1 MDKSEKIAY
10 ASVLSLLSLS
20 ILLLIIFL
28 FLLCRKKPI
37 RSDNESHLPETKPA
51 GLAYSLTELDSA
63 TDGFNQRRIIGS
75 GRLGTV
81 YAAVIP
87 QHKNLVAVKRIH
99 PGLVLSKP
107 GFGFSTVLKTLS
119 SSQHPNVV
127 SILGFSEAPGE
138 RIVVTEF
145 VGEAKSLSDYL
156 HGDSNPNESEV
167 AVTAAVEFGWRKRFK
182 IAAGAAR
189 GLEYL
194 HEITN
199 PRIIHGRFTSSNI
212 LLDEKLTAKICD
224 YGFAF
229 LIPREKSGI
238 FGYIEEG
245 YCKES
250 DVYGYGVVLLEIL
263 SGRRSENGLIVKWAT
278 PLIKEQRFSELLD
291 PRIVVQSE
299 IKCLV
304 IRLAKVALA
313 CVGNSRRSRPS
324 ISEVAAILNSLER
337 EVG

>member
-1 MDKSEKIAY
+1 MDKSAKIAY

-20 ILLLIIFL
+20 LLLLIIFL

-37 RSDNESHLPETKPA
+37 RSDEPLLPETKSA
-51 GLAYSLTELDSA
+51 GLSYPLTELDSA

-81 YAAVIP
+81 YAAVLP
-87 QHKNLVAVKRIH
+87 SHKNLVAVKRIH
-99 PGLVLSKP
+99 PSLVLSKP
-107 GFGFSTVLKTLS
+107 GSGFSTVLKTLS

-145 VGEAKSLSDYL
+145 VGEARSLSDHLY
-156 HGDSNPNESEV
+156 GDSDVES
-167 AVTAAVEFGWRKRFK
+167 AVSAVDFDWRKRFRV
-182 IAAGAAR
+182 AAGAAR

-194 HEITN
+194 HEVIN
-199 PRIIHGRFTSSNI
+199 PRIVHGRFTSSNV
-212 LLDEKLTAKICD
+212 LVDEKFMAKVSD
-224 YGFAF
+224 YGFGF
-229 LIPREKSGI
+229 LIPREKSEI
-238 FGYIEEG
+238 SGYVEEG

-250 DVYGYGVVLLEIL
+250 DVYGFGVVLLEIL

-278 PLIKEQRFSELLD
+278 PLIKEQRFGELLD

-299 IKCLV
+299 TKCLV
-304 IRLAKVALA
+304 IRFAKVALA

-324 ISEVAAILNSLER
+324 ISQVAAILNSLER
-337 EVG
+337 EEGG

>member
-20 ILLLIIFL
+20 LLLLIIFL
-28 FLLCRKKPI
+28 FLLCRKKQN
-37 RSDNESHLPETKPA
+37 RSDDESLLQETKPA
-51 GLAYSLTELDSA
+51 GLSYPLTELDSA

-81 YAAVIP
+81 YAAIIP
-87 QHKNLVAVKRIH
+87 DHKNLVAVKRIH

-107 GFGFSTVLKTLS
+107 GFGFSTVIKSLS
-119 SSQHPNVV
+119 SSHHPNVV

-145 VGEAKSLSDYL
+145 VGEGKSLSDHL
-156 HGDSNPNESEV
+156 HEDSAV
-167 AVTAAVEFGWRKRFK
+167 ALEFGWKTRFK

-194 HEITN
+194 HEIAN
-199 PRIIHGRFTSSNI
+199 PRIVHGRFTSSNI
-212 LLDEKLTAKICD
+212 LIDEKSTAKICD
-224 YGFAF
+224 YGFGF
-229 LIPREKSGI
+229 LIPIEKSGI

-250 DVYGYGVVLLEIL
+250 DVYGYGVVLMEIL

-278 PLIKEQRFSELLD
+278 PLIKEQRFGEFLD

-299 IKCLV
+299 IKSLV

-324 ISEVAAILNSLER
+324 ISEVAAILNSLEM
-337 EVG
+337 EGG

>member
-1 MDKSEKIAY
+1 MDKSEEIAY
-10 ASVLSLLSLS
+10 ASVLSILSLFLL
-20 ILLLIIFL
+20 ILLIFL
-28 FLLCRKKPI
+28 LLLCRKKPI
-37 RSDNESHLPETKPA
+37 RSDESLLPKTKPA
-51 GLAYSLTELDSA
+51 GTTYPLTELDSA
-63 TDGFNQRRIIGS
+63 TDGFSQRRIIGS

-87 QHKNLVAVKRIH
+87 SHKNLVAVKRIH

-107 GFGFSTVLKTLS
+107 GSGFTTVLKTLS
-119 SSQHPNVV
+119 SSLHPNVV

-145 VGEAKSLSDYL
+145 VGEAKSLSDHL
-156 HGDSNPNESEV
+156 HGDSDSDLESAV
-167 AVTAAVEFGWRKRFK
+167 ATTVFDWRKRFRA
-182 IAAGAAR
+182 AAGAAR

-194 HEITN
+194 HEIVN
-199 PRIIHGRFTSSNI
+199 HRIIHGRFTSSNV
-212 LLDEKLTAKICD
+212 LLDEKFIAKVSD

-229 LIPREKSGI
+229 LIPREISEVSW
-238 FGYIEEG
+238 YVEEG

-250 DVYGYGVVLLEIL
+250 DVYGFGVVLLEIL
-263 SGRRSENGLIVKWAT
+263 SGRRSENGSIVKWAT
-278 PLIKEQRFSELLD
+278 PLIKEKRFAELLD
-291 PRIVVQSE
+291 PRIVVESE

-324 ISEVAAILNSLER
+324 VSQVAAILNSLER
-337 EVG
+337 EGGGI

>member
-20 ILLLIIFL
+20 ILFLIIFL
-28 FLLCRKKPI
+28 FLLCRKKTI
-37 RSDNESHLPETKPA
+37 RSDNEALLPETKPA

-81 YAAVIP
+81 YGAVIP
-87 QHKNLVAVKRIH
+87 THKNLVAVKRIH

-107 GFGFSTVLKTLS
+107 GFGFSTVLKSLS
-119 SSQHPNVV
+119 SSHHQNVV

-138 RIVVTEF
+138 RIIVTEF
-145 VGEAKSLSDYL
+145 IGEGKSLNDYL
-156 HGDSNPNESEV
+156 HEDSNPNESAES
-167 AVTAAVEFGWRKRFK
+167 AVAVEFDWRKRFK

-212 LLDEKLTAKICD
+212 LLDEKSNAKICD

-324 ISEVAAILNSLER
+324 ISEVAAILNSLEM

>member
-1 MDKSEKIAY
+1 MDKSEEIAY
-10 ASVLSLLSLS
+10 ASVLSILSLFLL
-20 ILLLIIFL
+20 ILLIFL
-28 FLLCRKKPI
+28 LLLCRKKPI
-37 RSDNESHLPETKPA
+37 RSDESLLPKTKLA
-51 GLAYSLTELDSA
+51 GTTYPLTELDSA
-63 TDGFNQRRIIGS
+63 TDGFSQRRIIGS

-87 QHKNLVAVKRIH
+87 SHKNLVAVKRIH

-107 GFGFSTVLKTLS
+107 GSGFTTVLKTLS
-119 SSQHPNVV
+119 SALHPNVV

-145 VGEAKSLSDYL
+145 VGEAKSLSDHL
-156 HGDSNPNESEV
+156 HGDSDSDLEP
-167 AVTAAVEFGWRKRFK
+167 AVTTVFDWRKRFRA
-182 IAAGAAR
+182 AAGAAR

-194 HEITN
+194 HEIVN
-199 PRIIHGRFTSSNI
+199 PRIVHGRFTSSNV
-212 LLDEKLTAKICD
+212 LLDEKFMAKVSD

-229 LIPREKSGI
+229 LIPRENSEVSW
-238 FGYIEEG
+238 YVEEG

-250 DVYGYGVVLLEIL
+250 DVYGFGVVLLEIL
-263 SGRRSENGLIVKWAT
+263 SGRRSENGSIVKWAT
-278 PLIKEQRFSELLD
+278 PLIKEKRFAELLD
-291 PRIVVQSE
+291 PRIVVESE

-324 ISEVAAILNSLER
+324 VSQVAAILNSLER
-337 EVG
+337 EGGGI

>member
-20 ILLLIIFL
+20 LLLLIIFL
-28 FLLCRKKPI
+28 FLLCRKKPN
-37 RSDNESHLPETKPA
+37 RSDDEYLLPETKPA
-51 GLAYSLTELDSA
+51 GLSYSLTELDSA

-81 YAAVIP
+81 YAAIIP
-87 QHKNLVAVKRIH
+87 DHKNLVAVKRIH

-107 GFGFSTVLKTLS
+107 GFGFSTVIKSLS
-119 SSQHPNVV
+119 SSHHPNVV

-145 VGEAKSLSDYL
+145 VGEGKSLSDHL
-156 HGDSNPNESEV
+156 HGDSNS
-167 AVTAAVEFGWRKRFK
+167 ATAVEFGWKTRFK

-194 HEITN
+194 HEIAN
-199 PRIIHGRFTSSNI
+199 PRIVHGRFTSSNV
-212 LLDEKLTAKICD
+212 LVDEKSTAKICD
-224 YGFAF
+224 YGFGF
-229 LIPREKSGI
+229 LIPIEKSGI

-250 DVYGYGVVLLEIL
+250 DVYGYGVVLMEIL
-263 SGRRSENGLIVKWAT
+263 SGRKSENGLIVKWAT
-278 PLIKEQRFSELLD
+278 PLIKEQRFAEFLD

-299 IKCLV
+299 IKSLV

-337 EVG
+337 EGG

>member
-1 MDKSEKIAY
+1 MVESEKIAY
-10 ASVLSLLSLS
+10 ASVLSILSLS
-20 ILLLIIFL
+20 LLLLIIFL
-28 FLLCRKKPI
+28 FLSCRKKPN
-37 RSDNESHLPETKPA
+37 RSDESLLPETKPA
-51 GLAYSLTELDSA
+51 GFAYPLTELDSA

-87 QHKNLVAVKRIH
+87 RHRNLVAVKRIH

-107 GFGFSTVLKTLS
+107 GSGFSTVLKTLS
-119 SSQHPNVV
+119 SSRHPNVV

-145 VGEAKSLSDYL
+145 VGEARSLCDHL
-156 HGDSNPNESEV
+156 HGDSDLES
-167 AVTAAVEFGWRKRFK
+167 AVSAAVFDWRTRFGA
-182 IAAGAAR
+182 AAGAAR

-194 HEITN
+194 HETMN
-199 PRIIHGRFTSSNI
+199 PRIVHGRVSSSNI
-212 LLDEKLTAKICD
+212 LLDEKLAAKICD

-229 LIPREKSGI
+229 LIPREKSEI
-238 FGYIEEG
+238 SVYVEEG

-250 DVYGYGVVLLEIL
+250 DVYGFGVVLLEIL
-263 SGRRSENGLIVKWAT
+263 SGRRSDNGLIVKWAT
-278 PLIKEQRFSELLD
+278 PLIKEQRFGELLD
-291 PRIVVQSE
+291 QRIVVQSE
-299 IKCLV
+299 IKSLV

-324 ISEVAAILNSLER
+324 ISQVAAILNSLER
-337 EVG
+337 EGG

>member
-1 MDKSEKIAY
+1 MEKSEKVAY
-10 ASVLSLLSLS
+10 VSVLSLLSLS
-20 ILLLIIFL
+20 LLLLIIFL
-28 FLLCRKKPI
+28 FLICRKKPV
-37 RSDNESHLPETKPA
+37 RSDEPLLPETKPV
-51 GLAYSLTELDSA
+51 GLTYPLTEIDSA

-87 QHKNLVAVKRIH
+87 THKKLVAVKRIH

-107 GFGFSTVLKTLS
+107 GSGFSTILKTLS
-119 SSQHPNVV
+119 SSLHPNVV

-145 VGEAKSLSDYL
+145 IGEARSLSDHL
-156 HGDSNPNESEV
+156 HGDPDP
-167 AVTAAVEFGWRKRFK
+167 EFDWRKRFK
-182 IAAGAAR
+182 VAAGAAR

-194 HEITN
+194 HEVVN
-199 PRIIHGRFTSSNI
+199 PRIVHGRLTSSNI
-212 LLDEKLTAKICD
+212 LLDDKFMAKVSD

-229 LIPREKSGI
+229 LIPRERSEISGCV
-238 FGYIEEG
+238 EEG

-250 DVYGYGVVLLEIL
+250 DVYRFGVVLLEIL

-278 PLIKEQRFSELLD
+278 PLIKEQRFAELLD
-291 PRIVVQSE
+291 SRVVVRSE

-313 CVGNSRRSRPS
+313 CVGNSRRSRPTVS
-324 ISEVAAILNSLER
+324 QVAAILKSLER
-337 EVG
+337 EGGVV

>member
-10 ASVLSLLSLS
+10 ASVLSLLSLFL
-20 ILLLIIFL
+20 LLLIIFL
-28 FLLCRKKPI
+28 LLLCRKKPI
-37 RSDNESHLPETKPA
+37 RSDESLLPKTKPA
-51 GLAYSLTELDSA
+51 GTTYPLTELDSA
-63 TDGFNQRRIIGS
+63 TDGFSQRRIIGS

-87 QHKNLVAVKRIH
+87 SHKNLVAVKRIH

-107 GFGFSTVLKTLS
+107 GSGFTTVLKTLS
-119 SSQHPNVV
+119 SALHPNVV

-145 VGEAKSLSDYL
+145 VGEAKSLSDHL
-156 HGDSNPNESEV
+156 HGDSDLES
-167 AVTAAVEFGWRKRFK
+167 AVTTVLDWRKRFRV
-182 IAAGAAR
+182 AAGAAR

-194 HEITN
+194 HEIIN
-199 PRIIHGRFTSSNI
+199 PRIVHGRFTSSNI
-212 LLDEKLTAKICD
+212 LLDEKLMAKVSD

-229 LIPREKSGI
+229 LIPREKAEVSW
-238 FGYIEEG
+238 

-250 DVYGYGVVLLEIL
+250 DVYGFGVVLLEIL
-263 SGRRSENGLIVKWAT
+263 SGRRSENGTIVKWAT
-278 PLIKEQRFSELLD
+278 PLIKEQRFAELLD
-291 PRIVVQSE
+291 PRVVVQSQ

-324 ISEVAAILNSLER
+324 VSQVAAILNSLER
-337 EVG
+337 EGGGI

>member
-1 MDKSEKIAY
+1 MEKSEKIAY

-20 ILLLIIFL
+20 LLLLIIFL
-28 FLLCRKKPI
+28 FLLCRKKPN
-37 RSDNESHLPETKPA
+37 RSDNESLLPETKPA
-51 GLAYSLTELDSA
+51 GQSYPLTELDSA

-81 YAAVIP
+81 YAAILP
-87 QHKNLVAVKRIH
+87 DHKNLVAVKRIH

-119 SSQHPNVV
+119 SSHHPNVV

-145 VGEAKSLSDYL
+145 VGEAKSLSDHL
-156 HGDSNPNESEV
+156 HDES
-167 AVTAAVEFGWRKRFK
+167 AVAVEFGWKKRFK
-182 IAAGAAR
+182 IAAEAAR

-194 HEITN
+194 HEIAN
-199 PRIIHGRFTSSNI
+199 PRIVHGRFTSSNI
-212 LLDEKLTAKICD
+212 LIDDKLTAKICD
-224 YGFAF
+224 YGFGF
-229 LIPREKSGI
+229 LIPIEKSGI

-250 DVYGYGVVLLEIL
+250 DVYGYGVVLMEIL
-263 SGRRSENGLIVKWAT
+263 SGRRSENGLLVKWAT
-278 PLIKEQRFSELLD
+278 PLIKEQRFGELLD

-299 IKCLV
+299 IKGLV
-304 IRLAKVALA
+304 IRLTKVALA

-337 EVG
+337 EGG

>member
-20 ILLLIIFL
+20 LLLLIIFL
-28 FLLCRKKPI
+28 FLLCRKKPN
-37 RSDNESHLPETKPA
+37 RSDNESLLPETKPA
-51 GLAYSLTELDSA
+51 GQSYPLTELDSA

-81 YAAVIP
+81 YAAILP
-87 QHKNLVAVKRIH
+87 DHKNLVAVKRIH

-119 SSQHPNVV
+119 SSHHPNVV

-145 VGEAKSLSDYL
+145 VGEAKSLSDHL
-156 HGDSNPNESEV
+156 HDES
-167 AVTAAVEFGWRKRFK
+167 AVAVEFGWKKRFK
-182 IAAGAAR
+182 IAAEAAR

-194 HEITN
+194 HEIAN
-199 PRIIHGRFTSSNI
+199 PRIVHGRFTSSNI
-212 LLDEKLTAKICD
+212 LIDEKLTAKICD
-224 YGFAF
+224 YGFGF
-229 LIPREKSGI
+229 LIPIEKSGI

-250 DVYGYGVVLLEIL
+250 DVYGYGVVLMEIL
-263 SGRRSENGLIVKWAT
+263 SGRRSENGLLVKWAT
-278 PLIKEQRFSELLD
+278 PLIKEQRFGELLD

-299 IKCLV
+299 IKGLV

-313 CVGNSRRSRPS
+313 CVGNSRMSRPS

-337 EVG
+337 EGG

>member
-1 MDKSEKIAY
+1 MEKSEKIAY
-10 ASVLSLLSLS
+10 VSVLSLLSLF
-20 ILLLIIFL
+20 LLLLLIFL

-37 RSDNESHLPETKPA
+37 RSDESLLPETKPV
-51 GLAYSLTELDSA
+51 GLSYPLTEIDTA
-63 TDGFNQRRIIGS
+63 TDGFNQRQIIGS

-87 QHKNLVAVKRIH
+87 THKNLVAVKRIH

-107 GFGFSTVLKTLS
+107 GSGFSTFLKTLS
-119 SSQHPNVV
+119 SSLHPNVV

-145 VGEAKSLSDYL
+145 IGEAKSLSDHL
-156 HGDSNPNESEV
+156 HGDPDL
-167 AVTAAVEFGWRKRFK
+167 EFDWRKRFK
-182 IAAGAAR
+182 VAAGAAR

-194 HEITN
+194 HEVIK
-199 PRIIHGRFTSSNI
+199 PRIVHGRFTSSNV
-212 LLDEKLTAKICD
+212 LLDDKFMAKVSD

-229 LIPREKSGI
+229 LIPREKSEI
-238 FGYIEEG
+238 SVYVEEG

-250 DVYGYGVVLLEIL
+250 DVYGFGVVLLEIL

-278 PLIKEQRFSELLD
+278 PLIKEQRFAELLD
-291 PRIVVQSE
+291 PRVVVQSE

-313 CVGNSRRSRPS
+313 CVGNSRRSRPTVS
-324 ISEVAAILNSLER
+324 QVAAILNSLER
-337 EVG
+337 EGGVV

>member
-10 ASVLSLLSLS
+10 ISVLSLLSFAL
-20 ILLLIIFL
+20 LLLIIFL
-28 FLLCRKKPI
+28 FSLCRKKPN
-37 RSDNESHLPETKPA
+37 RSDDESLLPETKPA
-51 GLAYSLTELDSA
+51 GLSYPLTELDSA
-63 TDGFNQRRIIGS
+63 TDGFNPRRIIGS

-81 YAAVIP
+81 YAAILP
-87 QHKNLVAVKRIH
+87 GYKNLVAVKRIH

-119 SSQHPNVV
+119 SSHHQNVV

-138 RIVVTEF
+138 RIVVSEF
-145 VGEAKSLSDYL
+145 VGEGKSLSDHL
-156 HGDSNPNESEV
+156 NGDGS
-167 AVTAAVEFGWRKRFK
+167 AVELGWKTRFK

-194 HEITN
+194 HEIAN
-199 PRIIHGRFTSSNI
+199 PRIVHGRFTSSNI
-212 LLDEKLTAKICD
+212 LIDVKSTAKICD
-224 YGFAF
+224 YGFGF
-229 LIPREKSGI
+229 LIPVEKSGI
-238 FGYIEEG
+238 LGYVEEG

-250 DVYGYGVVLLEIL
+250 DVYGYGVVLMEIL
-263 SGRRSENGLIVKWAT
+263 SGRRSENGLLVKWAT
-278 PLIKEQRFSELLD
+278 PLIKEQRFGELLD

-299 IKCLV
+299 VKGLV

-337 EVG
+337 EGG

>member
-10 ASVLSLLSLS
+10 ASVLSILSLF
-20 ILLLIIFL
+20 LLILIIFL
-28 FLLCRKKPI
+28 LLLCRKKPI
-37 RSDNESHLPETKPA
+37 RSDESLLPKTKPA
-51 GLAYSLTELDSA
+51 GTTYPLTELDSA
-63 TDGFNQRRIIGS
+63 TDGFSQRRIIGT

-87 QHKNLVAVKRIH
+87 SHKNLVAVKRIH

-107 GFGFSTVLKTLS
+107 GSGFTTALKTLS
-119 SSQHPNVV
+119 SALHPNVV

-145 VGEAKSLSDYL
+145 VGEAKSLSDHL
-156 HGDSNPNESEV
+156 HGDSEP
-167 AVTAAVEFGWRKRFK
+167 AVTTVIDWRQRFRV
-182 IAAGAAR
+182 AAGAAR

-194 HEITN
+194 HEIMN
-199 PRIIHGRFTSSNI
+199 PRIVHGRFTSSNI
-212 LLDEKLTAKICD
+212 LVDEKFMAKVSD

-229 LIPREKSGI
+229 LIPREKAEVSW
-238 FGYIEEG
+238 YVEEG

-250 DVYGYGVVLLEIL
+250 DVYGFGVVLLEIL
-263 SGRRSENGLIVKWAT
+263 SGRRSGNGTIVKWAT
-278 PLIKEQRFSELLD
+278 PLIKEQRFAELLD
-291 PRIVVQSE
+291 PRVVVQSE

-324 ISEVAAILNSLER
+324 VSQVAAILNSLER
-337 EVG
+337 EGGGI

>member
-10 ASVLSLLSLS
+10 ASVLSLLSLF
-20 ILLLIIFL
+20 LLLLFIFL
-28 FLLCRKKPI
+28 FFLCRKKPN
-37 RSDNESHLPETKPA
+37 RSDDESLLPETKPA
-51 GLAYSLTELDSA
+51 GFSYPLTELDTA

-81 YAAVIP
+81 YAAILP
-87 QHKNLVAVKRIH
+87 GHKKLLAVKRIH

-107 GFGFSTVLKTLS
+107 GSGFSTVMKTLS

-145 VGEAKSLSDYL
+145 VGEAISLSNHL
-156 HGDSNPNESEV
+156 HGDES
-167 AVTAAVEFGWRKRFK
+167 AVAAVDFDWRKRFK
-182 IAAGAAR
+182 VAAGAAR

-194 HEITN
+194 HEIIN

-212 LLDEKLTAKICD
+212 LLDEKFAARVCD
-224 YGFAF
+224 YGFGF
-229 LIPREKSGI
+229 LIPHEKSGI
-238 FGYIEEG
+238 SGYIEEG

-278 PLIKEQRFSELLD
+278 PLIKEQRFGELLD
-291 PRIVVQSE
+291 PRLVVQSE
-299 IKCLV
+299 TKSLV

-324 ISEVAAILNSLER
+324 ITQVAAILNSLER
-337 EVG
+337 EGGVI